1 MIFPALLEGAMDE
14 REITIVKEGRETP
27 FSRGVLAQTLSQAGA
42 RAELAHRI
50 ASEVRSEL
58 LAEERFTVEEEE
70 VLARVRSK
78 LEKSD
83 AMVVGRLDK
92 WRILRESSEP
102 VVVLVGGATGV
113 GTSTLAADVARRL
126 NIQSVIGTDS
136 IREVLRRAI
145 SPDLLPLLH
154 KSSYEIT
161 ADDIRVPVAEEAMV
175 LFGFQEQSAQV
186 AVGVEAIVDRGLKEG
201 TNLVVE
207 GVHLVP
213 EIILERYRDH
223 PNVCTLVVYLSDRGA
238 HRSRFYLRALGTAM
252 RRPAE
257 EYISHF
263 KEIRQIHDY
272 ILESAARTGVQ
283 TVENLTIEN
292 TSDAAVE
299 IVTNRVSGIAETA
312 RKRTSSLLVESGTPR
327 HGVPTSRRERG

>member
-1 MIFPALLEGAMDE
+1 MDQ
-14 REITIVKEGRETP
+14 REITIVKGNRETP
-27 FSRGVLAQTLSQAGA
+27 FSRGVLAQTLAQAGA
-42 RAELAHRI
+42 RQELAHTV
-50 ASEVRSEL
+50 ASEIRSEL
-58 LAEERFTVEEEE
+58 LAEERYTVEEEE

-78 LEKSD
+78 LMTTD
-83 AMVVGRLDK
+83 AIVVTRLDK

-102 VVVLVGGATGV
+102 VVVLIGGATGV

-161 ADDIRVPVAEEAMV
+161 LKDIRVPVDESETV
-175 LFGFQEQSAQV
+175 LFGFRQQASQV
-186 AVGVEAIVDRGLKEG
+186 AVGVEAIVDRALKEG
-201 TNLVVE
+201 TNIIVE

-213 EIILERYRDH
+213 EIILDRYRDH
-223 PNVCTLVVYLSDRGA
+223 PNVCTLVVYLSDEDA
-238 HRSRFYLRALGTAM
+238 HRSRFYIRALGTAM

-257 EYISHF
+257 EYIEHF

-272 ILESAARTGVQ
+272 ILESAGRTDVQ
-283 TVENLTIEN
+283 TVENLAIEN

-299 IVTNRVSGIAETA
+299 IVANRVSGIAETA
-312 RKRTSSLLVESGTPR
+312 RRRSASLLLDANA
-327 HGVPTSRRERG
+327 

>member
-1 MIFPALLEGAMDE
+1 MDQ
-14 REITIVKEGRETP
+14 REITIVKGSRETP
-27 FSRGVLAQTLSQAGA
+27 FSRGVLAQTLAQAGA
-42 RAELAHRI
+42 RQELAHTV
-50 ASEVRSEL
+50 ASEIRSEL
-58 LAEERFTVEEEE
+58 LAEERYTVEEEE

-78 LEKSD
+78 LMTTD
-83 AMVVGRLDK
+83 AIVVTRLDK

-102 VVVLVGGATGV
+102 VVVLIGGATGV

-161 ADDIRVPVAEEAMV
+161 TRDIRVPVTSEEPV
-175 LFGFQEQSAQV
+175 IFGFREQAAQV

-201 TNLVVE
+201 TNLVIE

-213 EIILERYRDH
+213 EIILDRYRDH
-223 PNVCTLVVYLSDRGA
+223 PNVCTLVVYLSDQDA
-238 HRSRFYLRALGTAM
+238 HRSRFYIRALGTAM

-257 EYISHF
+257 EYIEHF
-263 KEIRQIHDY
+263 REIRRIHDY
-272 ILESAARTGVQ
+272 ILESAARTDVQ
-283 TVENLTIEN
+283 TVENLAIEN

-299 IVTNRVSGIAETA
+299 IVANRVSGIAETA
-312 RKRTSSLLVESGTPR
+312 RRRSASLLLDANA
-327 HGVPTSRRERG
+327 

>member
-1 MIFPALLEGAMDE
+1 MDQ
-14 REITIVKEGRETP
+14 REIMIVKGNRETP
-27 FSRGVLAQTLSQAGA
+27 FSRGVLAQTLAQAGA
-42 RAELAHRI
+42 RHELAHTV
-50 ASEVRSEL
+50 ASEIRSEL
-58 LAEERFTVEEEE
+58 LAEERYTVEEEE
-70 VLARVRSK
+70 VLARVRAK
-78 LEKSD
+78 LMTTD
-83 AMVVGRLDK
+83 AIVVTRLDK

-102 VVVLVGGATGV
+102 VVVLIGGATGV

-161 ADDIRVPVAEEAMV
+161 PQDIRVPVDESETV
-175 LFGFQEQSAQV
+175 LFGFRQQASQV
-186 AVGVEAIVDRGLKEG
+186 AVGVEAIVDRALKEG
-201 TNLVVE
+201 TNIIVE

-213 EIILERYRDH
+213 EIILDRYRDH
-223 PNVCTLVVYLSDRGA
+223 PNVCTLVVYLSDQDA
-238 HRSRFYLRALGTAM
+238 HRSRFYIRALGTAM

-257 EYISHF
+257 EYIEHF

-272 ILESAARTGVQ
+272 ILESAARTDVQ
-283 TVENLTIEN
+283 TVENLAIEN

-299 IVTNRVSGIAETA
+299 IVANRVSGIAETA
-312 RKRTSSLLVESGTPR
+312 RRRSASLLLDANA
-327 HGVPTSRRERG
+327 

>member
-1 MIFPALLEGAMDE
+1 MDQ
-14 REITIVKEGRETP
+14 REITIVKGSRETP
-27 FSRGVLAQTLSQAGA
+27 FSRGVLAQTLAQAGA
-42 RAELAHRI
+42 RQELAHTV
-50 ASEVRSEL
+50 ASEIRSEL
-58 LAEERFTVEEEE
+58 LAEERYTVEEEE
-70 VLARVRSK
+70 VLARVRAK
-78 LEKSD
+78 LMTTD
-83 AMVVGRLDK
+83 AIVVTRLDK

-102 VVVLVGGATGV
+102 VVVLIGGATGV

-161 ADDIRVPVAEEAMV
+161 SRDIRVPVDENETV
-175 LFGFQEQSAQV
+175 LFGFRQQASQV
-186 AVGVEAIVDRGLKEG
+186 AVGVEAIVDRALKEG
-201 TNLVVE
+201 TNIIVE

-213 EIILERYRDH
+213 EIILDRYRDH
-223 PNVCTLVVYLSDRGA
+223 PNVCTLVVYLSDEDA
-238 HRSRFYLRALGTAM
+238 HRSRFYIRALGTAM

-257 EYISHF
+257 EYIEHF

-272 ILESAARTGVQ
+272 ILESATRADVQ
-283 TVENLTIEN
+283 TVENLAIEN

-299 IVTNRVSGIAETA
+299 IVANRVSGIAETA
-312 RKRTSSLLVESGTPR
+312 RRRSASLLLDANA
-327 HGVPTSRRERG
+327 